1 MRRKAVNGYCEFW
14 ALSDIS
20 LEVNRG
26 ESVGIICKNIETVQE
41 AVARETMGVPLKQV
55 AKLQLGEFF
64 VIDFDAVRELT
75 EEIKR
80 HMDSQ
85 KDLDLKKIVCA
96 QGDTNRQGFK
106 ESLPAPAN

>member
-1 MRRKAVNGYCEFW
+1 EILTNYGSKYKLLH
-14 ALSDIS
+14 LSE
-20 LEVNRG
+20 LVECKGG
-26 ESVGIICKNIETVQE
+26 ESVGIICKNIDTVQE
-41 AVARETMGVPLKQV
+41 AVARGTMGVPLKQV

-85 KDLDLKKIVCA
+85 KDLDLKKIV
-96 QGDTNRQGFK
+96 QQYRRMLGGV
-106 ESLPAPAN
+106 